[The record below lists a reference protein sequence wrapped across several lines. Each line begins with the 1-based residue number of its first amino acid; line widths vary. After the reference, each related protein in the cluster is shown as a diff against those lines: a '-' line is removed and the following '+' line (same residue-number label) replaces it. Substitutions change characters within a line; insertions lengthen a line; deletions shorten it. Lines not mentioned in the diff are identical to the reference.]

1 MAIPFLWELRA
12 ILDWTVETTPLTP
25 PVHTSCSHLSVHTS
39 CSHLCAHPPHHSSS
53 LQVETTSLTL
63 FAWLKVEDIYA
74 GLCAVRADMAS
85 RRRYVRGK
93 KQPLLDRVT
102 QGCLFTTVLL
112 VIVLGPLLLF
122 SNANPIT
129 NSHLVKSA
137 TRTVTAVHK

>member
-12 ILDWTVETTPLTP
+12 ILDWT
-25 PVHTSCSHLSVHTS
+25 
-39 CSHLCAHPPHHSSS
+39 
-53 LQVETTSLTL
+53 VETTSLTL

-137 TRTVTAVHK
+137 TRTVTAVHE